1 MIPTNKDN
9 PIIPET
15 QSIDESIKLLQEYL
29 QINTVNP
36 PGDTREACR
45 FFADIFDK
53 EGIPYRILGAEEL
66 KPCILAKIEGTGEE
80 KPVILLNHLDTV
92 TFDIDK
98 WTVPPLSGII
108 KDNKLYGRGA
118 IDMKCV
124 GIFQLIAFLSIAH
137 KKIKPVRTVYFL
149 GTSDEEIGGEL
160 GAGWIIEEL
169 PELLEAEAVLNEGY
183 PLIKNKDGIL
193 DHICIDVSEKVM
205 FTIKLSIEGTPGH
218 ASVPTPE
225 NPNVRIVKAANR
237 LLNWNPPRK
246 LPSSV
251 QRYFRALADIVDDHL
266 SEKYHNMEKS
276 LEDWEF
282 AEKHADNLRLN
293 AVTSNTISL
302 TVLKGGDID
311 STNVI
316 PPLSEAV
323 FDIRLLPGV
332 DKGEF
337 LQQIKEVINDE
348 GIIVTKI
355 QESESTPV
363 SSVDSRVYKAI
374 EAVYTE
380 EFAGIPTAP
389 YMVTFVT
396 DSRFFRKHGIDCY
409 GFQPII
415 MEEQEYRGMHGNDE
429 FISLDNI
436 RLGSRL
442 TENLLKK
449 LCHM

>member
-1 MIPTNKDN
+1 MKNSYKNDT
-9 PIIPET
+9 T
-15 QSIDESIKLLQEYL
+15 TSGDESAKLLQEYL
-29 QINTVNP
+29 RINTVNP
-36 PGDTREACR
+36 PGDTREACK
-45 FFADIFDK
+45 FFAGIFDR

-66 KPCILAKIEGTGEE
+66 KPCILAKIEGTGKE

-92 TFDIDK
+92 NFDTEK
-98 WTVPPLSGII
+98 WTVPPLDGII
-108 KDNKLYGRGA
+108 KDGKLYGRGA

-124 GIFQLIAFLSIAH
+124 GIFQLTALLSIAR
-137 KKIKPVRTVYFL
+137 KGIKPVRTVYFL
-149 GTSDEEIGGEL
+149 ASSDEEIGGEL
-160 GAGWIIEEL
+160 GAEWIIEKL
-169 PELLEAEAVLNEGY
+169 PELLEVEAVLNEGY
-183 PLIKNKDGIL
+183 PLIKNSEGVL

-205 FTIKLSIEGTPGH
+205 FTIRLTAEGTPGH
-218 ASVPTPE
+218 ASVPTPG
-225 NPNVRIVKAANR
+225 NPNVRIVKAVHR

-302 TVLKGGDID
+302 TVLKGGDMD

-316 PPLSEAV
+316 PPVSEAV

-332 DKGEF
+332 DKEEF
-337 LQQIKEVINDE
+337 LRQIKSVINDDS
-348 GIIVTKI
+348 ISISMMN
-355 QESESTPV
+355 ESESTPV
-363 SSVDSRVYKAI
+363 SSVDSPVYKVI
-374 EAVYTE
+374 EEVYAE
-380 EFAGIPTAP
+380 EFPGIPTAP

-409 GFQPII
+409 GFQPMI
-415 MEEQEYRGMHGNDE
+415 MNEKDYRGMHGNDE
-429 FISLDNI
+429 FISLENI
-436 RLGSRL
+436 ELGSRL
-442 TENLLKK
+442 TKNLLKK
-449 LCHM
+449 LCYM